1 MLIIET
7 LPLLRQQIRRLRME
21 GKRVALVPTMGNLHD
36 GHMKLVDEAKA
47 RADVVVVSIF
57 VNPMQFDR
65 PEDLAR
71 YPRTLQEDCEKLNK
85 RKVDLVFAPS
95 VKEIYPNGT
104 ETHTYVDV
112 PGLSTMLEGAS
123 RPGHFR
129 GVSTI
134 VSKLF
139 NLVQPDIACFGEKD
153 FQQLALI
160 RKMVADMGFDIE
172 IIGVPIMRAKDGLAL
187 SSRNGYLTAE
197 QRKIA
202 PGLYKVLSSIADK
215 LQAGE
220 RDLDEIIAIAGQE
233 LNEKGFRADDIQI
246 RDADTLLEVSEN
258 SKRAVILVAAW
269 LGDARL
275 IDNKMVFPRH
285 SFTQKTQ
292 GQSYL
297 LESLFISLL
306 KSLLFKP
313 LRQRLPGFSP
323 CLYFHM
329 FP

>member
-7 LPLLRQQIRRLRME
+7 LPLLRQHIRRLRQE

-47 RADVVVVSIF
+47 QADVVIVSIF

-65 PEDLAR
+65 PDDLVR

-85 RKVDLVFAPS
+85 RKVDFVFAPAAQ
-95 VKEIYPNGT
+95 EIYPQGT
-104 ETHTYVDV
+104 DSQTYVEV

-129 GVSTI
+129 GVATI

-139 NLVQPDIACFGEKD
+139 NLIQPDIACFGEKD

-160 RKMVADMGFDIE
+160 RKMVADMGYDIE
-172 IIGVPIMRAKDGLAL
+172 IVGVPIIRAKDGLAL

-202 PGLYKVLSSIADK
+202 PGLFKVMSSIGEK

-220 RDLDEIIAIAGQE
+220 REQEEIIAIAEQE

-246 RDADTLLEVSEN
+246 RDADTLLELTDS

-269 LGDARL
+269 LGQARL
-275 IDNKMVFPRH
+275 IDNLSV
-285 SFTQKTQ
+285 TLAQ
-292 GQSYL
+292 
-297 LESLFISLL
+297 
-306 KSLLFKP
+306 
-313 LRQRLPGFSP
+313 
-323 CLYFHM
+323 
-329 FP
+329 